1 MHRRNRLGS
10 EKRVICCVRLYFLAR
25 ATNVFRANQYP
36 VCAVIVIVF
45 LIHVPAL
52 LRSLCAC
59 LSVCSWRDFVAVTRC
74 CYMSLHVLACWT
86 LPWVPEFF
94 LVCDGNFRCWP
105 KADTSSAVGWSHE
118 FRAGHYKDLTET
130 RNCAGKV
137 SGTQGSWTL
146 PRYIFR
152 YVCRTWFSR
161 CYTFLLYAPVWLPHV
176 ILLMFYVSFTRPG
189 RLHRTWLTAFT
200 GPVSCRSGCTARG
213 FLAFSLS
220 CASWPFVN
228 SLRIS

>member
-1 MHRRNRLGS
+1 MFPLYSVPCLLVSLCVVDVILSLLHVA
-10 EKRVICCVRLYFLAR
+10 VICHRVCR
-25 ATNVFRANQYP
+25 AWFWP
-36 VCAVIVIVF
+36 
-45 LIHVPAL
+45 
-52 LRSLCAC
+52 
-59 LSVCSWRDFVAVTRC
+59 W
-74 CYMSLHVLACWT
+74 LHVLACWR

-105 KADTSSAVGWSHE
+105 KADTSSAVGRSHE

-130 RNCAGKV
+130 GNCAGKV
-137 SGTQGSWTL
+137 SGTQGSWTR

-213 FLAFSLS
+213 FVAFSLS

>member
-10 EKRVICCVRLYFLAR
+10 EKRVICCVCLYFLAR
-25 ATNVFRANQYP
+25 ANQYLL
-36 VCAVIVIVF
+36 CAVIVILF
-45 LIHVPAL
+45 LIHDPAF
-52 LRSLCAC
+52 LRSLFAC
-59 LSVCSWRDFVAVTRC
+59 LSVCSWRDFVAVTRR
-74 CYMSLHVLACWT
+74 CYMPQGVPRMILTLVTRPGLLNTTLGIRVFSRVRREFSVLA
-86 LPWVPEFF
+86 
-94 LVCDGNFRCWP
+94 
-105 KADTSSAVGWSHE
+105 VGRSHE
-118 FRAGHYKDLTET
+118 FRAGNYKDLTET
-130 RNCAGKV
+130 GNCAGKV
-137 SGTQGSWTL
+137 SGTQGSWTR

-161 CYTFLLYAPVWLPHV
+161 CYTFLLHAPVWLLHV

-189 RLHRTWLTAFT
+189 VCTALDSASVT

-213 FLAFSLS
+213 FVAFSLS

>member
-1 MHRRNRLGS
+1 MFPLSSGPCLLVSLCVADVILSLLHVA
-10 EKRVICCVRLYFLAR
+10 VICRRVCR
-25 ATNVFRANQYP
+25 AWFWP
-36 VCAVIVIVF
+36 
-45 LIHVPAL
+45 
-52 LRSLCAC
+52 
-59 LSVCSWRDFVAVTRC
+59 W
-74 CYMSLHVLACWT
+74 LHVLACWT

-105 KADTSSAVGWSHE
+105 KADTSSAVGRSHE

-130 RNCAGKV
+130 GNCAGKV
-137 SGTQGSWTL
+137 SGTQGSWTR

-161 CYTFLLYAPVWLPHV
+161 CYTFLLHAPVWLLHV

-189 RLHRTWLTAFT
+189 RLHRTWLTAVT

-213 FLAFSLS
+213 FVAFSLS